1 MLYILEYYF
10 YNNLRDSHVL
20 IGLKQSNSLWFH
32 DLDIANA
39 LIGVALEFTENNLN
53 V

>member
-1 MLYILEYYF
+1 MLFILEYYF
-10 YNNLRDSHVL
+10 CNNLRDSHVS
-20 IGLKQSNSLWFH
+20 IGLKQSNILWFH

-39 LIGVALEFTENNLN
+39 SIGIALEFTENNLN